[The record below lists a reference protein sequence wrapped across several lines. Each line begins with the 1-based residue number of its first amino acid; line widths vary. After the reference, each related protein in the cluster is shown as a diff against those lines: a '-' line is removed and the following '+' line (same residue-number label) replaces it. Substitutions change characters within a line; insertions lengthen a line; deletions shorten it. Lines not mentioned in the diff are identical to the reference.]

1 MKLVAFTST
10 GRGVDSYPHTFFTK
24 ELIPTK
30 PPENV
35 MYEKNKTAISVSWD
49 ALTLF
54 EARGFPIYIVTL
66 IPFSLVGSRNI
77 RQSSDDEISVT
88 TNETDIVIEGLDPDV
103 EYSLTVAV
111 GTSSGEVATEGS

>member
-1 MKLVAFTST
+1 MAFTSA
-10 GRGVDSYPHTFFTK
+10 GRGVESYPHIFFTK

-35 MYEKNKTAISVSWD
+35 TYERNDTAISVSWD
-49 ALTLF
+49 RLTLF

-66 IPFSLVGSRNI
+66 TPISLVDSRNI

-111 GTSSGEVATEGS
+111 GTSAGEVYTEES